1 MPGSGPPVNL
11 HVQPDALP
19 AVRAALEDALTELGV
34 QLTQLSRAGF
44 IPQPWLLD
52 PVSEETRV
60 FYNTTVMEAGDGSLS
75 ALFAYQTE
83 LTRIAR
89 ESQGDGGQLQPQRSR
104 RRRTCEAATVSDI
117 RWEGH
122 THQEIYDLV
131 KPGPGAA
138 VSKPAEDAWKAAEAL
153 ILRIDERIASA
164 MAGSAAGW
172 QGSAADATRNA
183 MAPLNQWALDAAR
196 NAKLTAG
203 AVTGQG
209 LFANY
214 TRENMPEPQTAALE
228 AERAKALTDPT
239 FIFHGLDDLQRL
251 EEQAANDAARA
262 VQLMNSY
269 TDNSEGNRQFWVP
282 APAPPQVTVVT
293 DPVGPGPGGPGALG
307 VPGPGVPAP
316 ALGTGYPRPRGG
328 RCPRPRSSGTDGA
341 GRSAAAGTGRHP
353 AAGCRR
359 TARHHPTR
367 PTRRPG
373 SRTRRAAD
381 DTDPTGRRAPAPRT
395 AARSEH
401 ARARPGRAP
410 SPNPA
415 RRAPGA
421 HTAHR
426 AGAPRAARHRPVRSS
441 HPVPGS
447 SHPGDPEGPRQAA
460 SARSCPAHHHAPHH
474 RRAGATSCRQRPG
487 RTRPRRPDPGP
498 RPDRHRPG
506 PATRHPNHGTAG
518 RPPHRRSGSPTGRH
532 RDAAAHRHPARIP
545 RRRGPH
551 VPADG
556 RRHGSRLRAGAP
568 QARLP
573 PRRLRRLHRRPLV
586 PTRGDHTRRQ
596 PAGQALIG
604 RDGCQR
610 SA

>member
-1 MPGSGPPVNL
+1 M
-11 HVQPDALP
+11 
-19 AVRAALEDALTELGV
+19 
-34 QLTQLSRAGF
+34 
-44 IPQPWLLD
+44 
-52 PVSEETRV
+52 
-60 FYNTTVMEAGDGSLS
+60 
-75 ALFAYQTE
+75 
-83 LTRIAR
+83 
-89 ESQGDGGQLQPQRSR
+89 
-104 RRRTCEAATVSDI
+104 SDI

-307 VPGPGVPAP
+307 VPGPGAPGIPGPGAPGIPGLGAAGVPGPVAPAP
-316 ALGTGYPRPRGG
+316 TAPAEALPPA
-328 RCPRPRSSGTDGA
+328 P
-341 GRSAAAGTGRHP
+341 GRHP

-373 SRTRRAAD
+373 SRTRRAAG
-381 DTDPTGRRAPAPRT
+381 DTDPTRRRAPAPRT

-401 ARARPGRAP
+401 TRARPGRAP

-426 AGAPRAARHRPVRSS
+426 AGRHATAGFGHPTRSRGHPTRATRRDHARRPPPGRARPATTRHTTAELARRRHRSPRG
-441 HPVPGS
+441 PG
-447 SHPGDPEGPRQAA
+447 
-460 SARSCPAHHHAPHH
+460 AR
-474 RRAGATSCRQRPG
+474 
-487 RTRPRRPDPGP
+487 DPG
-498 RPDRHRPG
+498 
-506 PATRHPNHGTAG
+506 
-518 RPPHRRSGSPTGRH
+518 
-532 RDAAAHRHPARIP
+532 ARIP
-545 RRRGPH
+545 APGVIDTDRALPPGTRTTEPPGARPITDPAPRPAATGAPPPTGTRPGFPGAAGPMY
-551 VPADG
+551 PPMAAG
-556 RRHGSRLRAGAP
+556 HGSRLRAGAP

-586 PTRGDHTRRQ
+586 PTRGDHTRRR